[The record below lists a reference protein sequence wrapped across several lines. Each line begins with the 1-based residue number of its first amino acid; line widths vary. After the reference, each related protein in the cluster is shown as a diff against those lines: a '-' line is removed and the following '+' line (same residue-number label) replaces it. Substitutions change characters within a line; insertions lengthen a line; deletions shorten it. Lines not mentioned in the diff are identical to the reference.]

1 MLTRLEATGFKNLL
15 GFSADF
21 GPYTCIAGPN
31 AVGKSNIFD
40 AIEFLSALADKTFI
54 EAAQSLRGDAGQVPA
69 DISSLFS
76 RRVDGSY
83 RDMQLAAECIVDAQ
97 VTDDFGREAAAQST
111 FLRYEISLRFVEPGN
126 EQFRSPYGMVQLLRE
141 DLSYIKTGD
150 AIDRAPW
157 LRKRK
162 AFRDSV
168 VWNKRKTPGGFIST
182 TRTEDG
188 HIAIA
193 VHQEGN
199 QGRKNTSP
207 AARAPRSVVSTVTT
221 VDQPTIL
228 AFRREMQSWRK
239 FALEPTAMRAPDAFS
254 ARQSIAPDGA
264 HMPATLYRL
273 ARQRADDVEALV
285 AERVSDLV
293 DVRSVSVEADPQ
305 RDVLTLRAR
314 LGGVDADFPAKSLSD
329 GTLRFLALSTVLFDA
344 DSRGVICMEEPEN
357 GIHPGKLEG
366 MVRLLRDLAVDT
378 DQPVGPGNP
387 LRQVIVN
394 THSPHMVALQ
404 NDDELLEAASV
415 TRREEGDRVQ
425 TVRLLALRGTW
436 RDEAPTEVRFTQSRE
451 AIAEYLTY
459 PPGAPQYNMLAG
471 FASATAS

>member
-21 GPYTCIAGPN
+21 GPYTCIAGQN

-40 AIEFLSALADKTFI
+40 AIEFLSALADRTFI

-76 RRVDGSY
+76 RKADDAY
-83 RDMQLAAECIVDAQ
+83 RDMELAVECIVDAN
-97 VTDDFGREAAAQST
+97 VTDDFGREAVAQST
-111 FLRYEISLRFVEPGN
+111 FLRYEISLRFLPPGD
-126 EQFRSPYGMVQLLRE
+126 EQFHAPYGMVQLLRE
-141 DLSYIKTGD
+141 DLTYIKTGD
-150 AIDRAPW
+150 AIGRAPW
-157 LRKRK
+157 LRKRR

-168 VWNKRKTPGGFIST
+168 VSNKRKTPGGFIST
-182 TRTEDG
+182 TTTEDG

-221 VDQPTIL
+221 ADQPTIL
-228 AFRREMQSWRK
+228 AFRRELQSWRK
-239 FALEPTAMRAPDAFS
+239 FALEPTAMRTPDGFS
-254 ARQSIAPDGA
+254 AQQTIGSDGA

-273 ARQRADDVEALV
+273 ARQRGDDVESLV
-285 AERVSDLV
+285 ADRVSDLV
-293 DVRSVSVEADPQ
+293 DVRAVSVDADPK
-305 RDVLTLRAR
+305 RDILTLRAR
-314 LGGVDADFPAKSLSD
+314 LGDADADFPAKSLSD
-329 GTLRFLALSTVLFDA
+329 GTLRFLALSTILFDS

-357 GIHPGKLEG
+357 GIHPGKLAG
-366 MVRLLRDLAVDT
+366 MVRLLRDLAVDLE
-378 DQPVGPGNP
+378 QPVGPDNP

-404 NDDELLEAASV
+404 NDEELLEAAMVTKREDNDLVRSV
-415 TRREEGDRVQ
+415 RV
-425 TVRLLALRGTW
+425 LAVRGTW
-436 RDEAPTEVRFTQSRE
+436 RDEAPGGVRFMHSRE

-459 PPGAPQYNMLAG
+459 PPDAPQHNMLPG
-471 FASATAS
+471 LASATGG

>member
-15 GFSADF
+15 GFSVDF

-40 AIEFLSALADKTFI
+40 AIEFLSALADETFI
-54 EAAQSLRGDAGQVPA
+54 EAAQSLRGDAGQVPT

-76 RRVDGSY
+76 RRRDGTY
-83 RDMQLAAECIVDAQ
+83 RDMELAVECIVDAQ
-97 VTDDFGREAAAQST
+97 VTDDFGREATAQST
-111 FLRYEISLRFVEPGN
+111 FLRYEIGLRFLPPGDEP
-126 EQFRSPYGMVQLLRE
+126 FRSPYGMVQLLRE
-141 DLSYIKTGD
+141 DLTYIKSGE

-157 LRKRK
+157 LRGRK

-168 VWNKRKTPGGFIST
+168 VWNRRKTPGGFIST
-182 TRTEDG
+182 TETDDG
-188 HIAIA
+188 LTAIA

-228 AFRREMQSWRK
+228 AFRRELQSWRT
-239 FALEPTAMRAPDAFS
+239 FALEPTAMRAPDGFS
-254 ARQSIAPDGA
+254 ARQSIGADGA

-273 ARQRADDVEALV
+273 ARQRDDDVESLV
-285 AERVSDLV
+285 ADRVSDLV
-293 DVRSVSVEADPQ
+293 DVRSVSVYADPQ

-314 LGGVDADFPAKSLSD
+314 LGGSDADFPAKSLSD

-366 MVRLLRDLAVDT
+366 MVRLLRDLAVST
-378 DQPVGPGNP
+378 DQPVGPDNP

-394 THSPHMVALQ
+394 THSPHMVSLQ
-404 NDDELLEAASV
+404 NDEELLEAAPVAKREDDGSV
-415 TRREEGDRVQ
+415 R
-425 TVRLLALRGTW
+425 TVRLLAARGTW
-436 RDEAPTEVRFTQSRE
+436 RDDVPGGERFMRSRR
-451 AIAEYLTY
+451 ALIDYLSY
-459 PPGAPQYNMLAG
+459 PPDAPQQNMLSGLTPTVAG
-471 FASATAS
+471 

>member
-1 MLTRLEATGFKNLL
+1 MLTRLEASGFKNLL
-15 GFSADF
+15 DFSGDF
-21 GPYTCIAGPN
+21 GSYTCIAGPN

-54 EAAQSLRGDAGQVPA
+54 EAAQSLRDDAGQVPA

-76 RRVDGSY
+76 RGNDGAY
-83 RDMQLAAECIVDAQ
+83 RDMRLAAECIVDAH
-97 VTDDFGREAAAQST
+97 VVDDFGREAEAQST
-111 FLRYEISLRFVEPGN
+111 FLRYEISLRFIPPGGD
-126 EQFRSPYGMVQLLRE
+126 QYHSPYGMVQLLAE
-141 DLSYIKTGD
+141 DLTYIKSGD

-157 LRKRK
+157 LRNKK
-162 AFRDSV
+162 VFRDSV
-168 VWNKRKTPGGFIST
+168 VLNKRKTRGGFIST
-182 TRTEDG
+182 TETEDG
-188 HIAIA
+188 HVAIA

-228 AFRREMQSWRK
+228 AFRRELQSWRK

-254 ARQSIAPDGA
+254 ARQSIGPDGA

-273 ARQRADDVEALV
+273 ARQRGDDVESLV
-285 AERVSDLV
+285 ADRVGDLV
-293 DVRSVSVEADPQ
+293 DLRAVSVDADPQ

-314 LGGVDADFPAKSLSD
+314 LGGSENDFPAKSLSD
-329 GTLRFLALSTVLFDA
+329 GTLRFLALSTILFDA

-366 MVRLLRDLAVDT
+366 MVRLLRDLAVDL
-378 DQPVGPGNP
+378 DQPAGPENP

-394 THSPHMVALQ
+394 THSPHMVSLQ
-404 NDDELLEAASV
+404 EDDELLEAAAIL
-415 TRREEGDRVQ
+415 RRDGDSQVK
-425 TVRLLALRGTW
+425 TVRLLSLRGTW
-436 RDEAPTEVRFTQSRE
+436 RDDAPGAVRFMRSRE

-459 PPGAPQYNMLAG
+459 PPNAPQHNMLAG
-471 FASATAS
+471 LASAAVQ

>member
-21 GPYTCIAGPN
+21 GPYTCIAGLN

-40 AIEFLSALADKTFI
+40 VIEFLSALADMSFI
-54 EAAQSLRGDAGQVPA
+54 EAAQSLRGDAGQAPA

-76 RRVDGSY
+76 RRADDTY
-83 RDMQLAAECIVDAQ
+83 RDMQLAVECIVDAQ
-97 VTDDFGREAAAQST
+97 VTDDFGREATAQST
-111 FLRYEISLRFVEPGN
+111 FLRYEISLRFLPPEDQQVH
-126 EQFRSPYGMVQLLRE
+126 SPYGMVQLLRE
-141 DLSYIKTGD
+141 DLTYIKTGD
-150 AIDRAPW
+150 AIERAPW
-157 LRKRK
+157 LRNRK

-168 VWNKRKTPGGFIST
+168 LWNKRKTSGGFIST
-182 TRTEDG
+182 TRTQDG
-188 HIAIA
+188 HVAIA

-228 AFRREMQSWRK
+228 AFRRELQSWRK
-239 FALEPTAMRAPDAFS
+239 FALEPTAMRAPDGFS
-254 ARQSIAPDGA
+254 AQQSIGPDGA

-273 ARQRADDVEALV
+273 ARQRGDDVEALV
-285 AERVSDLV
+285 ADRVSDLV
-293 DVRSVSVEADPQ
+293 DVRSVSVDADPK
-305 RDVLTLRAR
+305 RDVLTLRAQ
-314 LGGVDADFPAKSLSD
+314 LGGTDADFPAKSLSD
-329 GTLRFLALSTVLFDA
+329 GTLRFLALSTMLFDA

-366 MVRLLRDLAVDT
+366 MVRLLRDLAVDIS
-378 DQPVGPGNP
+378 QPAGPDNP

-404 NDDELLEAASV
+404 EDDELLEAAPV
-415 TRREEGDRVQ
+415 TKREDDVLVR
-425 TVRLLALRGTW
+425 TVRLLAVRGTW
-436 RDEAPTEVRFTQSRE
+436 RDEAPGDVRFMQSRE

-459 PPGAPQYNMLAG
+459 PPDAPQHNMLSG
-471 FASATAS
+471 LASPMGR